1 MSPKLDEASQNNP
14 KYRTI
19 TDLPVHI
26 FEEICG
32 HLGDNYQ
39 KEYWFTF
46 RHVSKS
52 FRNVVD
58 SWNPSEFRRIEF
70 SSTARGLIIHF
81 DGYPVSYSRKSKN
94 WSEINIHNNNEIAY
108 SINQYGN
115 FRDLAVDDLM
125 SVLTSPGGYK
135 LQNLIISENID
146 NRFAQRL
153 SAKFKAVGTNID
165 VNHVDLYAAKVT
177 DPIPVNSILN
187 LFRSIKKIDIKA
199 NGKQRITQRHI
210 KPMIDT
216 INGIDAFRGRVV
228 KIDRF
233 FTEKDDKILFL
244 FDLKIPKIA
253 LEYWLRGQRAIDIVP
268 SLLKSPNLE
277 YFRLGTWIQRG
288 KVEFEEYL
296 KELGA
301 ENDRENPN
309 MYKYQ
314 ISGSDEF
321 FEIEM
326 NEENRHGYFHGIH
339 IRRKSNST

>member
-1 MSPKLDEASQNNP
+1 MPPKLDEASQNNQ

-19 TDLPVHI
+19 TDLPVHV

-58 SWNPSEFRRIEF
+58 SWNPPKFEKIEF
-70 SSTARGLIIHF
+70 SSTARGLVIHF
-81 DGYPVSYSRKSKN
+81 DGYRVSYFRKSKN

-115 FRDLAVDDLM
+115 FRDLAADDLM
-125 SVLTSPGGYK
+125 SVLASPGGYK
-135 LQNLIISENID
+135 LQKLIISENID

-153 SAKFKAVGTNID
+153 SDKFKAAGTNID
-165 VNHVDLYAAKVT
+165 VNHVDLYAAKIT
-177 DPIPVNSILN
+177 YPIPVNNILN

-199 NGKQRITQRHI
+199 SKQRITQRHI

-233 FTEKDDKILFL
+233 FTDKDDKFLFL

-253 LEYWLRGQRAIDIVP
+253 LEYWLRGHRAIDIVP

-277 YFRLGTWIQRG
+277 YCRVGTCIQRRDF
-288 KVEFEEYL
+288 EFEEYL

-301 ENDRENPN
+301 KNVPENRDL
-309 MYKYQ
+309 YKYQ
-314 ISGSDEF
+314 IPNSDEF
-321 FEIEM
+321 FEIRV
-326 NEENRHGYFHGIH
+326 EEKHRIGHISGIY
-339 IRRKSNST
+339 IERKSNPA